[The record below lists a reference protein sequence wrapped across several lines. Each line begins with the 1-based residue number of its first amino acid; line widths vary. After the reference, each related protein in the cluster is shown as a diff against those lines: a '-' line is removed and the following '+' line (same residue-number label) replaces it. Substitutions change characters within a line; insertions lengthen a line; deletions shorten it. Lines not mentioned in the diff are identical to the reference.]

1 MEIKRILDKFDSL
14 MEEKNFDEAERLLE
28 YWIVECEQAED
39 KRNGFTLL
47 NELVGFYRMRGERP
61 QGMKTCQSLID
72 TVEEMGLADKVSGA
86 TAYINVATAY
96 KSFNM
101 ADRAL
106 PLYEKAQAIYEK
118 ELEQTDPRLPALYN
132 NMALTIMEYGKY
144 LSASITDTSNKE
156 DAPENLD
163 NLVKA
168 GEYFEIAL
176 KLLKNI
182 EGSENEQ
189 AITYLNMA
197 DQAVLKLGNEDSE
210 SIIEE
215 YVKKA
220 YDLLEKSH
228 NDRNPDFRMTAEKC
242 ISVIRHYGYFVYANN
257 LQEYLN
263 NHLQ

>member
-28 YWIVECEQAED
+28 YWIAECEQAED
-39 KRNGFTLL
+39 NRNRFTLL

-61 QGMKTCQSLID
+61 QGMKTCQRLLD
-72 TVEEMGLADKVSGA
+72 TVEDMGLADKVSGA
-86 TAYINVATAY
+86 TAYINIATAY
-96 KSFNM
+96 KSFDL
-101 ADRAL
+101 AERAL
-106 PLYEKAQAIYEK
+106 PLYEKAQVIYEK
-118 ELEQTDPRLPALYN
+118 ELEQSDPRLPALYN
-132 NMALTIMEYGKY
+132 NMALTLMEYGKH
-144 LSASITDTSNKE
+144 ASVSLTDGNKE
-156 DAPENLD
+156 NVSENLD

-168 GEYFEIAL
+168 REYFEKAL

-242 ISVIRHYGYFVYANN
+242 IPVIRHYGYFVYANT
-257 LQEYLN
+257 LQEYLSN
-263 NHLQ
+263 